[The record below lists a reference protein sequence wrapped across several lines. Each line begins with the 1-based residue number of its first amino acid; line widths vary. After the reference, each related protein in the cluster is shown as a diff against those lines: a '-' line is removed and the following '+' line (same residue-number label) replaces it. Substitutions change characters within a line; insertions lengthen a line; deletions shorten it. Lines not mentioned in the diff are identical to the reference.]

1 MKHLSVA
8 KKPALSFAIIL
19 LLFIVTIACSVF
31 IGQRNVTNAF
41 QSFYRSPY
49 TVTNAINNMR
59 RQIEAMQKDM
69 AYIVLDEPSNYQTWV
84 DDLNS
89 RNEDFENIIKQIEPL
104 LISDAGKAKLRSL
117 KRAGRS

>member
-1 MKHLSVA
+1 M
-8 KKPALSFAIIL
+8 
-19 LLFIVTIACSVF
+19 
-31 IGQRNVTNAF
+31 
-41 QSFYRSPY
+41 
-49 TVTNAINNMR
+49 TNAINNMR
-59 RQIEAMQKDM
+59 RQIEGMQKDM